1 MIDTSQD
8 ELLVTN
14 ESDDDSSQSPHS
26 DIGNIIYIRLYD
38 IIKNKLNQ
46 TKKNAKTIN
55 SILIKQMS

>member
-14 ESDDDSSQSPHS
+14 ESDDDRSRSPHS

-38 IIKNKLNQ
+38 IIKNKINQ
-46 TKKNAKTIN
+46 TKKM
-55 SILIKQMS
+55 IKQ